1 MLGNWAGSSAA
12 APPVENIRAV
22 TSSAGQRGLAPH
34 KQHDNHDD
42 SDEDNRPNA
51 DIHDGLPFL

>member
-1 MLGNWAGSSAA
+1 VAA
-12 APPVENIRAV
+12 LPRRNVCAV
-22 TSSAGQRGLAPH
+22 TGSAGQRRSAPH
-34 KQHDNHDD
+34 KQNDDHDD